1 MLSASRLLK
10 GQPPSVA
17 LERACLSFVD
27 RIWIIAS
34 ESIAGKTAT
43 GWDERAK
50 MAWEEN
56 GNFATGGI

>member
-10 GQPPSVA
+10 GQPPPMT
-17 LERACLSFVD
+17 LERACFSFVD

-43 GWDERAK
+43 CWDQRAK
-50 MAWEEN
+50 MARDEN
-56 GNFATGGI
+56 RNFITGGI